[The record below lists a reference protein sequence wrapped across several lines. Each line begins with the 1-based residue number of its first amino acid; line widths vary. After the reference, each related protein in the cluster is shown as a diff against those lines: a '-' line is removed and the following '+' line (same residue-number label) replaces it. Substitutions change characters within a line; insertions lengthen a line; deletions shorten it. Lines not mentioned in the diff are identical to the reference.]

1 MKINDFLK
9 LLENYAPLE
18 YSNIFCKEYGAYDNS
33 GIIVGTNDDISG
45 VVFSLDLTKN
55 AVDLAIEKGANL
67 IVTHHPAIYKPISEI
82 NNFSNALLYAVS
94 NKIAIISMHLNL
106 DSAIKGIDYYF
117 AKNIGASDFKILYP
131 IKEGGYGRIFTLKN
145 TTIETIVQNIK
156 QNFKTR
162 RVLVYKK
169 SEKKDYVVA
178 SFCGAG
184 LGEDEL
190 KLLDGVDL
198 VISSDIPHH
207 VIVACDNLGISVISL
222 THYASEF
229 FGFLK
234 FYEQIKEQSQVQVF
248 INNDEHLL

>member
-1 MKINDFLK
+1 LDINK
-9 LLENYAPLE
+9 
-18 YSNIFCKEYGAYDNS
+18 
-33 GIIVGTNDDISG
+33 
-45 VVFSLDLTKN
+45 
-55 AVDLAIEKGANL
+55 
-67 IVTHHPAIYKPISEI
+67 
-82 NNFSNALLYAVS
+82 S
-94 NKIAIISMHLNL
+94 NKGGKYEIYSFYRYRRYL
-106 DSAIKGIDYYF
+106 
-117 AKNIGASDFKILYP
+117 ILWYENESQ
-131 IKEGGYGRIFTLKN
+131 KRWS
-145 TTIETIVQNIK
+145 
-156 QNFKTR
+156 
-162 RVLVYKK
+162 YKK

-190 KLLDGVDL
+190 KLLDGVDI